1 MYYYEFTYC
10 ETKYISS
17 LSTKKMSNV
26 NQGSAACSISV
37 IIPVLQGDGSWQEL
51 LADLRAFPETAE
63 FLFISNGLAPPEFQD
78 RLNSYGLNSRSHW
91 HRTTRG
97 RAIQMNYGAN
107 YAQSDHLLFLH
118 ADSRLSDSA
127 VQQLLKTLDSCPEAF
142 LYFNLKFQDQS
153 FLLMRL
159 NSWGV
164 YFRSHV
170 LGVPFGDQGFCLPRT
185 LFCELKGFNEEA
197 AYGEDHLL
205 VWAAR
210 RQGIR
215 LKCTDAEIETSARKY
230 REQGWLK
237 VTVKH
242 LWLTVRQAVPQL
254 LLLIKDR
261 TWKCC
266 QSKAP
271 SQSS

>member
-1 MYYYEFTYC
+1 M
-10 ETKYISS
+10 TK
-17 LSTKKMSNV
+17 V
-26 NQGSAACSISV
+26 NQKKAACSISV
-37 IIPVLQGDGSWQEL
+37 IIPVLQGDNSWQAL
-51 LADLRAFPETAE
+51 LADLGAFPETAE

-91 HRTTRG
+91 HCTTRG
-97 RAIQMNYGAN
+97 RAIQMNHGAQCAKSE
-107 YAQSDHLLFLH
+107 YLLFLH

-127 VQQLLKTLDSCPEAF
+127 VQQMLKNLDSCPEAL
-142 LYFNLKFQDQS
+142 LYFNLKFQEQS
-153 FLLMRL
+153 FLLMQL

-170 LGVPFGDQGFCLPRT
+170 LGIPFGDQGYCLPRK
-185 LFCELKGFNEEA
+185 LFRELKGFNEEA

-215 LKCTDAEIETSARKY
+215 LQCIDAEIETSARKY

-237 VTVKH
+237 VTARH
-242 LWLTVRQAVPQL
+242 LWLTARQAIPQF

-261 TWKCC
+261 ILKCC

-271 SQSS
+271 SPSS

>member
-1 MYYYEFTYC
+1 
-10 ETKYISS
+10 
-17 LSTKKMSNV
+17 MSNV
-26 NQGSAACSISV
+26 HQRKTACSISV
-37 IIPVLQGDGSWQEL
+37 IIPILQGDDSWQAL
-51 LADLRAFPETAE
+51 LVDLGAFPESTE
-63 FLFISNGLAPPEFQD
+63 FLFVSNGLAPPEFQEQ
-78 RLNSYGLNSRSHW
+78 LMPYGLNSRSHW

-97 RAIQMNYGAN
+97 RAIQMNHGALQ
-107 YAQSDHLLFLH
+107 AQSEHLLFLH

-127 VQQLLKTLDSCPEAF
+127 VQQLFNTLNLYPDAL
-142 LYFNLKFQDQS
+142 LYFNLKFRDQS

-170 LGVPFGDQGFCLPRT
+170 LGVPFGDQGFCLSST
-185 LFCELKGFNEEA
+185 LFHELKGFNEEA

-210 RQGIR
+210 RHGIR
-215 LKCTDAEIETSARKY
+215 LKCNGAEIETSARKY
-230 REQGWLK
+230 REQGWSK
-237 VTVKH
+237 VTVRH
-242 LWLTVRQAVPQL
+242 LWLTARQAVPQL